1 MREKKRVVT
10 ETKPAKGES
19 MRPATFLKVAEDP
32 SQTPGVGRRVT
43 RPDSLPQVLGKVKFI
58 EDLAFA
64 EMLYA
69 RVLRSAHPHARILRV
84 DTSEAEAMPGVM
96 ATLTAKEIPVNSFGP
111 HRQDQ
116 PILAGEK
123 VRHMGD
129 GVAAV
134 AAVSEQAAADA
145 LGKIKVEY
153 EPLPAV
159 FDPLEALKENAPKV
173 HEPGSNV
180 YTRWRIEKGDVQK
193 ALAQAHL
200 VVEERYTTQMV
211 EHSYLEP
218 HAAIALWDAG
228 QRLTVWSTLGRIF
241 LVRADL
247 GRVLNM
253 PINKIRVVSTQVGGS
268 FGGKNEIT
276 IEPILALLAKKTG
289 KPVKGALTREEEF
302 ISTTKR
308 HPFVMDYVSG
318 VDQSGRILARKV
330 RLVADGGAYA
340 SWTDTTLGKAT
351 ILSSGPYKI
360 ENFLVESWAVYTNKT
375 MTGAFRGF
383 GAPQVCF
390 AYESHMDSIARRL
403 GKDPLEIRL
412 LNAFED
418 GSLSTTGQVL
428 QSVAVKET
436 LVAAA
441 ERFGWKGGPR

>member
-10 ETKPAKGES
+10 ETKPAKEES
-19 MRPATFLKVAEDP
+19 MRPPTFLKMAEDP

-228 QRLTVWSTLGRIF
+228 KRLTVWSTLGRIF
-241 LVRADL
+241 LVRAEL
-247 GRVLNM
+247 GR
-253 PINKIRVVSTQVGGS
+253 
-268 FGGKNEIT
+268 
-276 IEPILALLAKKTG
+276 
-289 KPVKGALTREEEF
+289 
-302 ISTTKR
+302 
-308 HPFVMDYVSG
+308 
-318 VDQSGRILARKV
+318 
-330 RLVADGGAYA
+330 
-340 SWTDTTLGKAT
+340 
-351 ILSSGPYKI
+351 
-360 ENFLVESWAVYTNKT
+360 
-375 MTGAFRGF
+375 
-383 GAPQVCF
+383 C
-390 AYESHMDSIARRL
+390 
-403 GKDPLEIRL
+403 
-412 LNAFED
+412 
-418 GSLSTTGQVL
+418 
-428 QSVAVKET
+428 
-436 LVAAA
+436 
-441 ERFGWKGGPR
+441 